1 MSDNTS
7 MSKGKIIAKAAVW
20 FVLIGVGV
28 VAYKYWWHPAE
39 IAQEEEQKEAE
50 HQATLDATS
59 SNTKYRHTVPFATD
73 GFSGYS
79 PWRSPGFRTE
89 AGRYSIRLDIKDD
102 GADYPARLR
111 AIADGSVPMGVF
123 TIDALYK
130 VSAQLNDTPATIIML
145 GDETK
150 GADAMVGPG
159 RKFPN
164 IDSLNSP
171 DLKIVCLADSPSET
185 LARVVMDAFNL
196 DQLPANPFE
205 FKDSPQ
211 AVFDAYKASSP
222 TDNKVFVLWEPDVS
236 QVLKNPDY
244 RVIVDSSK
252 FSGYIVDC
260 VVVQRDF
267 LIKNED
273 VVTNIIKAYLTTV
286 FNSRNDMKDMVIAD
300 AKSLGEP
307 LTDEQATKLV
317 EGIWWKNTQENFAH
331 FGLTSAPGI
340 QPMEDMCRNISN
352 VLLKTGAMSSDPTN
366 GRPNLMYYDGIMR
379 KLFDSSWHPGFGRE
393 MVREERTLPALSD
406 EDRKKLRPVG
416 TLQVPRLVF
425 ARGTSRVSQSSL
437 RTLDDLAEKLKT
449 WPQYYLT
456 VRGNTSSKGDVDANR
471 ALAEQ
476 RAQAAS
482 DYLKSKGIAESRIY
496 IETSHPN
503 GSTTVAFILG
513 EMPY

>member
-1 MSDNTS
+1 MSDKTS
-7 MSKGKIIAKAAVW
+7 MSKGKWLMMGGVW
-20 FVLIGVGV
+20 FFILVIGVIG
-28 VAYKYWWHPAE
+28 YKYWFAPKQV
-39 IAQEEEQKEAE
+39 QEAKDQAEAE
-50 HQATLDATS
+50 HQDLLDATS
-59 SNTKYRHTVPFATD
+59 SGTKYKHTIPFAAD

-79 PWRSPGFRTE
+79 PLRSPAFKSE
-89 AGRYSIRLDIKDD
+89 LGRFSIRLDIKDD
-102 GADYPARLR
+102 GADYTARLKS
-111 AIADGSVPMGVF
+111 IADGTTPMGVF

-130 VSAQLNDTPATIIML
+130 VSAALGDMPATIVML

-159 RKFPN
+159 KKFPN

-196 DQLPANPFE
+196 DQLPANPFD

-211 AVFDAYKASSP
+211 AVFDAYKASKP
-222 TDNKVFVLWEPDVS
+222 TDNKVFVLWEPYVS

-252 FSGYIVDC
+252 FSGYIVD
-260 VVVQRDF
+260 VLVVQRDF
-267 LIKNED
+267 LVKNED
-273 VVTNIIKAYLTTV
+273 VVTNVVKAYLTTV
-286 FNSRNDMKDMVIAD
+286 FNSRNTMVDMVMAD
-300 AKSLGEP
+300 AKTLGEP
-307 LTDEQATKLV
+307 LTKDQAKKLV

-331 FGLTSAPGI
+331 FGLTSVPGI
-340 QPMEDMCRNISN
+340 QPMEDMCRNISA
-352 VLLKTGAMSSDPTN
+352 VLIKTGAMHSDPTN
-366 GRPNLMYYDGIMR
+366 GRPSLMYYDGIMR
-379 KLFDSSWHPGFGRE
+379 KLFDSSWHPGFGKE
-393 MVREERTLPALSD
+393 MVREEKTLPALSE
-406 EDRKKLRPVG
+406 EDRKKLKPVG
-416 TLQVPRLVF
+416 TLQVPRIVF
-425 ARGTSRVSQSSL
+425 ARGTARLTTSSN

-456 VRGNTSSKGDVDANR
+456 VRGNTSSKGDADANR

-476 RAQAAS
+476 RAKIAL
-482 DYLKSKGIAESRIY
+482 DYLKSKGVHPDRMNAES
-496 IETSHPN
+496 SNPN